1 MSTKRART
9 VVRGN
14 GVPAASTINSVVRLD
29 ETYDFVWAGSQGSE
43 CISRVWL
50 SSQKSFCWQKAAK
63 RVESEAAFLEAYMFL
78 RSIIFVASWTLLLD
92 FSFSK

>member
-14 GVPAASTINSVVRLD
+14 GVPAASTINSVVRL
-29 ETYDFVWAGSQGSE
+29 DFVWAGSQGSE

-63 RVESEAAFLEAYMFL
+63 RVKSEAAFLEAYMFL